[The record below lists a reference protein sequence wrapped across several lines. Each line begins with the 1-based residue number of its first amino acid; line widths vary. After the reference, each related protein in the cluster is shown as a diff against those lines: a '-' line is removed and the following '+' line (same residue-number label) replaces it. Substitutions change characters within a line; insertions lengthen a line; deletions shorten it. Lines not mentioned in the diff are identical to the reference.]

1 MDKFKVLKQ
10 LGDGA
15 FGCVHMAQN
24 SSTGEIVAIK
34 KMKQKFSTWEQ
45 CTQLRELKSLA
56 KLNNHSNIV
65 KLKEVIRDQAT
76 EELNFVF
83 EYMES
88 NMHQKI
94 KEREGKPFPE
104 EDVKAFT
111 FQILSGLVHMHK
123 HGFFHRDL
131 KPENLLCMGSVVK
144 IADFGLARETRSL
157 PPYTEY
163 VSTRWYRAPEVLL
176 KNHNYSSPIDI
187 WAVGTI
193 MAELYLLYPL
203 FPGTSEVDQLSKIC
217 AVLGSPACDSNLGV
231 VSGGM
236 VGSNLRVSTPLNQTT
251 RESYSD
257 SMRPQTCH
265 SPLLQK
271 NTITQQN
278 SEQMQREKCVGGG
291 PWIEGIKLA
300 HAMGFKFPNMA
311 PIPLSEIIV
320 PRGVVGNVVVV
331 SQEALQLIADMLLF
345 DPNRRLTAHE
355 ALQNPWFKSLN
366 PSQNLTRSSSFT
378 KNECAISPMQSKA
391 CITETVKAA
400 VSYVPVNVNAC
411 DSILRP
417 KNSMDSFDFL
427 SDDDDDDDLLGRGSP
442 RISAYSNTTSSSSNK
457 TQYESFQKRRPETD
471 ALGNSRT
478 LESSDLNSKFEFAST
493 SPSTAAAGASL
504 CYTSPKASSRACP
517 APIVPG
523 IRPQTNAS
531 GTSRFSSTE
540 NGFPPRD
547 PVSENRTR
555 LKASLSNSDLVL
567 GLIPSLTDNASSSSA
582 LRKQYRPLP
591 EIGKSANNVNSINSI
606 NSSPSPMI
614 SASTCVSSDD
624 GGGQKAMKPVVPY
637 LSRKA

>member
-94 KEREGKPFPE
+94 KDREGKPFPE
-104 EDVKAFT
+104 EDIKAFT

-217 AVLGSPACDSNLGV
+217 AVLGSPACDANLGV
-231 VSGGM
+231 GSGGM
-236 VGSNLRVSTPLNQTT
+236 KSTIMQ
-251 RESYSD
+251 S
-257 SMRPQTCH
+257 
-265 SPLLQK
+265 
-271 NTITQQN
+271 

-320 PRGVVGNVVVV
+320 PRGAVGGAAAV
-331 SQEALQLIADMLLF
+331 SQEALQLIADTLLF

-366 PSQNLTRSSSFT
+366 PSQNLTRSSSFS
-378 KNECAISPMQSKA
+378 KNECTVSPMQSKA

-400 VSYVPVNVNAC
+400 VSYVPAIVNPY

-427 SDDDDDDDLLGRGSP
+427 SDDDDDDLLGRHEISP
-442 RISAYSNTTSSSSNK
+442 RISSYSNNSSSTK
-457 TQYESFQKRRPETD
+457 PQYESFQKRRPETD

-478 LESSDLNSKFEFAST
+478 LDSDLTSSKYELAST
-493 SPSTAAAGASL
+493 PTAAAGTSL
-504 CYTSPKASSRACP
+504 SYTSPKASSRACP

-591 EIGKSANNVNSINSI
+591 EIGKSANNVNSINSV
-606 NSSPSPMI
+606 NSSLI
-614 SASTCVSSDD
+614 SSSTCVASDE
-624 GGGQKAMKPVVPY
+624 GSQKAMKPVVPY

>member
-94 KEREGKPFPE
+94 KDREGKPFPE

-217 AVLGSPACDSNLGV
+217 AVLGSPACDSNLG
-231 VSGGM
+231 
-236 VGSNLRVSTPLNQTT
+236 
-251 RESYSD
+251 
-257 SMRPQTCH
+257 
-265 SPLLQK
+265 
-271 NTITQQN
+271 
-278 SEQMQREKCVGGG
+278 
-291 PWIEGIKLA
+291 LA

-311 PIPLSEIIV
+311 PIPLSDIIV
-320 PRGVVGNVVVV
+320 PRGVVGNVVAV

-355 ALQNPWFKSLN
+355 ALQNPWF
-366 PSQNLTRSSSFT
+366 
-378 KNECAISPMQSKA
+378 
-391 CITETVKAA
+391 
-400 VSYVPVNVNAC
+400 
-411 DSILRP
+411 
-417 KNSMDSFDFL
+417 
-427 SDDDDDDDLLGRGSP
+427 
-442 RISAYSNTTSSSSNK
+442 
-457 TQYESFQKRRPETD
+457 
-471 ALGNSRT
+471 
-478 LESSDLNSKFEFAST
+478 
-493 SPSTAAAGASL
+493 
-504 CYTSPKASSRACP
+504 
-517 APIVPG
+517 
-523 IRPQTNAS
+523 
-531 GTSRFSSTE
+531 
-540 NGFPPRD
+540 
-547 PVSENRTR
+547 
-555 LKASLSNSDLVL
+555 
-567 GLIPSLTDNASSSSA
+567 
-582 LRKQYRPLP
+582 
-591 EIGKSANNVNSINSI
+591 
-606 NSSPSPMI
+606 
-614 SASTCVSSDD
+614 
-624 GGGQKAMKPVVPY
+624 
-637 LSRKA
+637 